1 METKQANLIGG
12 PIKGKIALVFDD
24 MITTGGSIVGAV
36 NVVHS
41 HEAARI
47 YIGSTHAVFCGRATA
62 LLREAPVDQ
71 VVVTNSLPLT
81 ELQTFPNLH
90 VVSVAPLLGEAIK
103 RIHRNESVSYLF
115 D

>member
-1 METKQANLIGG
+1 
-12 PIKGKIALVFDD
+12 
-24 MITTGGSIVGAV
+24 VGAV

-41 HEAARI
+41 HHASRI
-47 YIGSTHAVFCGRATA
+47 YVGATHPVFCGNAPRI
-62 LLREAPVDQ
+62 LREAPIHEL
-71 VVVTNSLPLT
+71 VVTNSVPLAAP
-81 ELQTFPNLH
+81 QQIPNLH